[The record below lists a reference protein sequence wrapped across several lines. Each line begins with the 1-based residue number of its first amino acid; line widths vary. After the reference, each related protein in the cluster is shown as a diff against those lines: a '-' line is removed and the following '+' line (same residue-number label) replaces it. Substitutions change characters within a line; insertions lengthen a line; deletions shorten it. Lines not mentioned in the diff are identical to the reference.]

1 MKILILSC
9 NTGGG
14 HNSAAIA
21 IRDTLVDAG
30 HDCTFLDLFSIG
42 SQKLSGRV
50 SKAYLFS
57 TKLSFLFRFCYWAG
71 GKITRAGRRSPVYA
85 ANSLHADRL
94 YQYLQANPCDVI
106 LMTHLFPAEQL
117 TCLKHRGQLSIPTI
131 AIGTD
136 YTCIPFWEETDV
148 DYYVLPH
155 GDLAP
160 EFVQRGMNPQTF
172 LPFGIPVS
180 PKVKQ
185 REEKLQARQRLAA
198 GLLPGLEPEKP
209 LLLIMSGSMG
219 FGSSRQLVGELLQ
232 SGVDAEMC
240 VVCGSNKKQEKRL
253 RRRFKE
259 NERVHILGYTQQ
271 VPLLL
276 HSADVVFTKPGG
288 LTTTEVAVSRTPLV
302 HTAPI
307 PGCENAN
314 AAFFASR
321 GMSVSA
327 KEPEEQCRAGI
338 HLLQDRDA
346 AHRMRENQEK
356 YIPGDANEKL
366 LAFLESHFAKS

>member
-1 MKILILSC
+1 M
-9 NTGGG
+9 
-14 HNSAAIA
+14 
-21 IRDTLVDAG
+21 
-30 HDCTFLDLFSIG
+30 
-42 SQKLSGRV
+42 
-50 SKAYLFS
+50 
-57 TKLSFLFRFCYWAG
+57 
-71 GKITRAGRRSPVYA
+71 
-85 ANSLHADRL
+85 
-94 YQYLQANPCDVI
+94 
-106 LMTHLFPAEQL
+106 
-117 TCLKHRGQLSIPTI
+117 
-131 AIGTD
+131 
-136 YTCIPFWEETDV
+136 

-219 FGSSRQLVGELLQ
+219 FGSSRQLVEELLQ
-232 SGVDAEMC
+232 SGVDAEIC

-346 AHRMRENQEK
+346 AHQMRENQEK

>member
-1 MKILILSC
+1 M
-9 NTGGG
+9 
-14 HNSAAIA
+14 
-21 IRDTLVDAG
+21 
-30 HDCTFLDLFSIG
+30 
-42 SQKLSGRV
+42 
-50 SKAYLFS
+50 
-57 TKLSFLFRFCYWAG
+57 
-71 GKITRAGRRSPVYA
+71 
-85 ANSLHADRL
+85 
-94 YQYLQANPCDVI
+94 
-106 LMTHLFPAEQL
+106 
-117 TCLKHRGQLSIPTI
+117 
-131 AIGTD
+131 
-136 YTCIPFWEETDV
+136 
-148 DYYVLPH
+148 
-155 GDLAP
+155 
-160 EFVQRGMNPQTF
+160 
-172 LPFGIPVS
+172 
-180 PKVKQ
+180 
-185 REEKLQARQRLAA
+185 
-198 GLLPGLEPEKP
+198 
-209 LLLIMSGSMG
+209 
-219 FGSSRQLVGELLQ
+219 RQLVEELLQ